1 MAVALVLIGMFVLI
15 SYQAQKVS
23 HWLRQRVGEVE
34 LFLEE
39 MEEPFA
45 QALYERASATPGV
58 VEAEYVTREEAQ
70 AIFKSEFG
78 EEAEIFFDEQFLPA
92 SIKVRVASDYSNAD
106 SLQALVAEFT
116 AWNRVDEVVFN
127 QPLLLKVQQNLRL
140 LTLIGLA
147 IGTLVVLASIFLV
160 ANTIRLT
167 IYARRLLIRT
177 MKLVGATDNFVRRP
191 FVVEGM
197 LQGLVA
203 GLLAATVLWGLYKL
217 MAAYLPQF
225 GSGSMLAMLVMFVLV
240 GGSGILLGWAG
251 SFLSVRR
258 FIRNVALH

>member
-1 MAVALVLIGMFVLI
+1 
-15 SYQAQKVS
+15 
-23 HWLRQRVGEVE
+23 
-34 LFLEE
+34 
-39 MEEPFA
+39 
-45 QALYERASATPGV
+45 
-58 VEAEYVTREEAQ
+58 
-70 AIFKSEFG
+70 
-78 EEAEIFFDEQFLPA
+78 
-92 SIKVRVASDYSNAD
+92 
-106 SLQALVAEFT
+106 
-116 AWNRVDEVVFN
+116 
-127 QPLLLKVQQNLRL
+127 
-140 LTLIGLA
+140 
-147 IGTLVVLASIFLV
+147 
-160 ANTIRLT
+160 
-167 IYARRLLIRT
+167 